1 MKKLL
6 FVFFTAL
13 IVFVNG
19 NCQAQNAEQ
28 TDSVAKIIW
37 EKLKTEDD
45 SISENISKLKKINKE
60 KLAKAEKYKSKTS
73 MDFEFCVPDS
83 QDEHEDFLAKYQLQ
97 CYQTKDSS
105 WIAVL
110 KQLIFDVKKYKVEFS
125 KSNGI
130 KILKYRKGKNLEY
143 LNLNS
148 YFPKEYNL
156 ANFSKIDFSDTE
168 VKFSSF
174 GYGPL
179 NFVWNGVTFE
189 TSSKLIYCCCD
200 YKCNFQCDSTGKL
213 EEYIIGE
220 KWDGETDGIVYDKN
234 KKPIAKFDIKDGK
247 IKGYSLLNPEYGIA
261 MGFTEYD
268 YIDSPPVSIG
278 SSMQDVIKSISIVPV
293 TKEFKNGKFVATLN
307 TVHDTRYKKHDLFI
321 EFTSQDENSPIETIR
336 IYSKPLTVTLMS
348 EVENETDLCEDAKT
362 IFKALN
368 FNEKEYGKFIRLSIC
383 YYDNKNGFNIEMA
396 SDKHPED
403 SFHDHDLTIM
413 FHIYP
418 AGSKYLVVLAAKN
431 MNGNFDNKFWYY
443 ENGKLTPTEFTL
455 QNIQNCQYSFRDD
468 GIIYNCKKQDKVYLW
483 NGKEFKKK

>member
-1 MKKLL
+1 MEKR
-6 FVFFTAL
+6 FFIFIAAL
-13 IVFVNG
+13 TILIYSNS
-19 NCQAQNAEQ
+19 QAQNAEQ

-37 EKLKTEDD
+37 EKLKNEDD

-125 KSNGI
+125 NSNGI
-130 KILKYRKGKNLEY
+130 KILKYRKGEKLEY

-148 YFPKEYNL
+148 FFPKKYNF
-156 ANFSKIDFSDTE
+156 ARFPKIDFSDTE
-168 VKFSSF
+168 VKFYSF

-200 YKCNFQCDSTGKL
+200 YECNFQCDSMENL

-220 KWDGETDGIVYDKN
+220 KWYGETDGIVYDKN

-278 SSMQDVIKSISIVPV
+278 SSMQDVIKSSSIVPV
-293 TKEFKNGKFVATLN
+293 TKGFENGKFVVTLN
-307 TVHDTRYKKHDLFI
+307 TIHDTRYKKQDLFI
-321 EFTSQDENSPIETIR
+321 EFTSLNENSPIETIR

-348 EVENETDLCEDAKT
+348 EVEDETDLSEEAKT

-368 FNEKEYGKFIRLSIC
+368 FNEKEYGKFVRLSIC

-396 SDKHPED
+396 SDKHPKD

-418 AGSKYLVVLAAKN
+418 SGSKYLVVLSAQN

-443 ENGKLTPTEFTL
+443 ENGKLTPTEFAL
-455 QNIQNCQYSFRDD
+455 PNIRNSQYSFSDE
-468 GIIYNCKKQDKVYLW
+468 GVIYNCKNKDELYLW
-483 NGKEFKKK
+483 NGKEFP